1 MKRNSLI
8 MASVGG
14 AAMLAVAGV
23 ALGVTAADDRA
34 APTALVAATVAPAAT
49 GSPDDAPTSVPA
61 TGAPATGSPAGTATP
76 PPTGSPAGGSVDER
90 RAGEIA
96 LARAGGG
103 RIVEVEAED
112 EDGRQ
117 VWSVE
122 IVDGQTEHEVDVDRN
137 DGTVVKAEQEPV
149 DDDDDDDDDDRD
161 DKDDDDDRDDD

>member
-8 MASVGG
+8 KASVGG

-34 APTALVAATVAPAAT
+34 VPTALVAATVAPAAT
-49 GSPDDAPTSVPA
+49 GSPDVPTSAPA

-76 PPTGSPAGGSVDER
+76 PPTGSPAGGSIDER

-137 DGTVVKAEQEPV
+137 DGAVVKAEQEPV
-149 DDDDDDDDDDRD
+149 DADDDDDDDS
-161 DKDDDDDRDDD
+161 DDDSDD

>member
-8 MASVGG
+8 KASVGG
-14 AAMLAVAGV
+14 AAMLAAAGV

-34 APTALVAATVAPAAT
+34 ALTALVAATVAPAAT
-49 GSPDDAPTSVPA
+49 GSPNDAPSSAPA

-137 DGTVVKAEQEPV
+137 DGAVVKAEQEPV
-149 DDDDDDDDDDRD
+149 DADDDDDDDRD
-161 DKDDDDDRDDD
+161 DKDDDDDDRDDD

>member
-23 ALGVTAADDRA
+23 ALGVTATDDRA
-34 APTALVAATVAPAAT
+34 TPTALVAATVAPAAT
-49 GSPDDAPTSVPA
+49 GSPDGAPTSAPA
-61 TGAPATGSPAGTATP
+61 TGVPATGSPAGTATP
-76 PPTGSPAGGSVDER
+76 PPADGSVDER

-122 IVDGQTEHEVDVDRN
+122 IVNGQTEHEVDVDRN
-137 DGTVVKAEQEPV
+137 DGAVVKAEQEPV
-149 DDDDDDDDDDRD
+149 DDDDR
-161 DKDDDDDRDDD
+161 DDDRDDDDDDDDGSDD